1 MLESLGIFTLQ
12 RRCTRISAKTARC
25 SPEWYMDF
33 GDAISIIG
41 AAIGGGLA
49 YLGLQRLGKDERK
62 KDTDDEA

>member
-1 MLESLGIFTLQ
+1 
-12 RRCTRISAKTARC
+12 
-25 SPEWYMDF
+25 MDF